1 MLCGGD
7 DDDDEHFDDDD
18 DAHENHCCVSLPLQL
33 CVVTATASVM
43 LYQLSFADATYV
55 LQQYRHL
62 FPCVPTS
69 DAAW

>member
-1 MLCGGD
+1 MMMCMRMIVMSLS
-7 DDDDEHFDDDD
+7 FV
-18 DAHENHCCVSLPLQL
+18 DAAASL
-33 CVVTATASVM
+33 M
-43 LYQLSFADATYV
+43 LYQLSRADATYV